1 MSSDRLRH
9 PHRCRHRIICTR
21 DIPSTLP
28 VIIVLLGYCTQG
40 LLSDCP
46 RLCECKW
53 KGGKEAVSCT
63 NANLT
68 TIPTGLDQGTQALD
82 LTGNNLMRLKA
93 DEFSN
98 AGLLNLQK
106 VYLTKCR
113 LKIIEPFAFRNLI
126 NLVELELS
134 YNFLNM
140 IPTHILGSMPELRE
154 LKLNGNTIQRIMD
167 NAFQHVPKLIRLEL
181 SSCRIDS
188 IESNA
193 FNGLE
198 NLERLKLD
206 RNRLT
211 EVRSEA
217 FQALKSLKGVELTSN
232 PWNCICTLRP
242 LREWMIEQNIPSDV
256 PPVCKYPK
264 RLIGKSWHAL
274 ELDEFACVPK
284 ILASD
289 SIAHGVEG
297 SSITMS
303 CIIDGT
309 PDPDVK
315 WLLRNKVI
323 ANHSSITFN
332 TGKKSYTVKTETN
345 SSNLTIPAADLHDAG
360 VYVCAAENK
369 AGRVE
374 ASVTL
379 AVSKK
384 TPEDSNQG
392 KVIIAGIV
400 VAIVVVSALCTFT
413 ACLISVRK
421 RRQMLRWRNRRS
433 ASGRRHEENYEKIEM
448 NRNKLTINKANIPVA
463 SIASDVPLI
472 GTVKKNGDYRVVP
485 CIDTDQEAEVDE
497 DEELGYED
505 NTETPTPTNNVN
517 KTSES
522 KLWAAAATGR
532 SISSPNSGHWNSN
545 LLDTNLDP
553 DDLHIPRRT
562 KEETR

>member
-1 MSSDRLRH
+1 M
-9 PHRCRHRIICTR
+9 
-21 DIPSTLP
+21 
-28 VIIVLLGYCTQG
+28 
-40 LLSDCP
+40 
-46 RLCECKW
+46 
-53 KGGKEAVSCT
+53 SCT

-68 TIPTGLDQGTQALD
+68 TIPIRLDQGTQALD
-82 LTGNNLMRLKA
+82 LTGNNLMRLKV
-93 DEFSN
+93 DEFSK

-106 VYLTKCR
+106 IYLTKCR
-113 LKIIEPFAFRNLI
+113 LKIIERYAFRNLI

-134 YNFLNM
+134 YNFLEM
-140 IPTHILGSMPELRE
+140 IPSHILGSMPELRE
-154 LKLNGNTIQRIMD
+154 LKLNGNSIQRIMND
-167 NAFQHVPKLIRLEL
+167 AFQHVPKLIRLEV
-181 SSCRIDS
+181 SYCRIGS
-188 IESNA
+188 IEPEA

-206 RNRLT
+206 GNRLN
-211 EVRSEA
+211 EVRAEA
-217 FQALKSLKGVELTSN
+217 FQALKCLKGVELTSN
-232 PWNCICTLRP
+232 PWNCTCSLRP
-242 LREWMIEQNIPSDV
+242 LREWMLAQNIPSDV

-264 RLIGKSWHAL
+264 RLNGKSWQAL

-289 SIAHGVEG
+289 SKAHGIEG
-297 SSITMS
+297 SSITIS
-303 CIIDGT
+303 CVIDGT

-323 ANHSSITFN
+323 ANHSSVTFY
-332 TGKKSYTVKTETN
+332 TGKKSYIVKAENN
-345 SSNLTIPAADLHDAG
+345 SSNLTIQTADVQDAG

-384 TPEDSNQG
+384 PPEDTSQG

-400 VAIVVVSALCTFT
+400 VAIVLVSALCTLT

-448 NRNKLTINKANIPVA
+448 NRHKPTVNKANIPVA
-463 SIASDVPLI
+463 SVASDVPLM

-485 CIDTDQEAEVDE
+485 CIDTDQEAEVGE
-497 DEELGYED
+497 DEEIGYED

-517 KTSES
+517 KTPES

-545 LLDTNLDP
+545 LIDMNLDP